1 MAGAIVIDDFIS
13 SFEGQRVA
21 YSYYLELHNTRQF
34 KSGQLAENGVWYL
47 RKRNVLFDPLRRQ
60 KTLKKSG
67 FFGAV
72 SFLFRSDG
80 ATGRT

>member
-60 KTLKKSG
+60 KTLIKSG
-67 FFGAV
+67 
-72 SFLFRSDG
+72 LFEGGSKLTTQDG
-80 ATGRT
+80 SYGQI

>member
-1 MAGAIVIDDFIS
+1 MR
-13 SFEGQRVA
+13 QRA
-21 YSYYLELHNTRQF
+21 ACCYYPELRYTRRF

-47 RKRNVLFDPLRRQ
+47 RKRNVLWGPLRRQ
-60 KTLKKSG
+60 KTLIKSG